1 MPELGTV
8 YIGFNMCND
17 TTCCL
22 WTHTQ
27 AVNIK
32 TCIEMMQT
40 KFEGSG
46 CLWVGGKKWPQ
57 EEGVQGAWRCL

>member
-22 WTHTQ
+22 WAHTQ

-46 CLWVGGKKWPQ
+46 YLWVGGKKWPQ